1 MGLMYHW
8 EKYENKFRRITIL
21 SRVLLWTILLTR
33 YPQKFDQ
40 FLAIFSIGE
49 YYKWNT
55 SQLYDIWKTLITNYR
70 QITQTTKLYTFHM
83 GTFSRC
89 IVHWCFWD
97 KVIECGAENKYC
109 PMALSSVNSCLFQG
123 Q

>member
-33 YPQKFDQ
+33 YPQKFDH
-40 FLAIFSIGE
+40 FLAIFFIGE

-55 SQLYDIWKTLITNYR
+55 SQLYDTWKTLNTNYR
-70 QITQTTKLYTFHM
+70 QITRKKN
-83 GTFSRC
+83 C
-89 IVHWCFWD
+89 IHFIWVLFPG
-97 KVIECGAENKYC
+97 VLSIGAFGIK
-109 PMALSSVNSCLFQG
+109 
-123 Q
+123 

>member
-40 FLAIFSIGE
+40 FLAIFFIGE

-55 SQLYDIWKTLITNYR
+55 SQLYDTWKTLNTNYR
-70 QITQTTKLYTFHM
+70 QITHTKKFVYISYGYF
-83 GTFSRC
+83 FQ
-89 IVHWCFWD
+89 V
-97 KVIECGAENKYC
+97 YC
-109 PMALSSVNSCLFQG
+109 PLVLLG
-123 Q
+123 